1 MGLVDRLGALLLV
14 SSLHHAAASSS
25 DSDVR
30 SISPPSPSPPVWPE
44 RFHAV
49 LFQNRSNSLS
59 FVDLYYDWPK
69 GRNLNLIRGQ
79 HDDDKGSAGELWD
92 VEFGNKTS
100 YYYFPRTKSC
110 KKMDFPVGILMPN
123 WLENA
128 TFLGTEQVDGYS
140 CNVWT
145 KADGFIT
152 YWEDIATTKPVK
164 WIFGSGME
172 EHVMKWVINETL
184 PDEQWEIPSYCSQD
198 SAILQSDDTN
208 EVAYS
213 SRRFLP

>member
-1 MGLVDRLGALLLV
+1 MPLVDRIVAMLLV
-14 SSLHHAAASSS
+14 SSLHHATASSPNS
-25 DSDVR
+25 DT
-30 SISPPSPSPPVWPE
+30 PSPPVWPE

-59 FVDLYYDWPK
+59 FVDLYYDWTK

-79 HDDDKGSAGELWD
+79 HDDDQGSAGELWD

-110 KKMDFPVGILMPN
+110 KKMEFPVGILIPN
-123 WLENA
+123 WLDNA
-128 TFLGTEQVDGYS
+128 TFLGTEQVDGYP

-164 WIFGSGME
+164 WTFGSGME

-198 SAILQSDDTN
+198 SMLLRNNNDPKRDEAKKK
-208 EVAYS
+208 AYT